1 MTQPLHEA
9 SCFDILK
16 INFLISCITFQSV
29 TSSEQSDGPITLEE
43 YLEVKKELAESRAKV
58 QQIQQIN
65 KDLRQEINILQS
77 EVKNIKIVTQFL
89 DYDVI

>member
-1 MTQPLHEA
+1 M
-9 SCFDILK
+9 
-16 INFLISCITFQSV
+16 

-77 EVKNIKIVTQFL
+77 EVKNIKILTQFQ
-89 DYDVI
+89 DYDAI